1 VKTILLMV
9 ATTVTF
15 LSPQEGGQAIGVLP
29 IEVSTT
35 IGNVDRVEFYVDGA
49 LVGVARKTPFRI
61 AHDFGSSL
69 SGHEVIATVYSN
81 GFRNTDTARVLTAA
95 ITAGETLNVDVVE
108 VPLRV
113 RSPRRITADALR
125 VEENN
130 VDQTIRELRADRGP
144 ARFVFIVDRSLS
156 MGNGKLDAALRAIDR
171 EKTLLRDDD
180 RVEVLLFNH
189 NVTKAR
195 PVARGERVAQIF
207 GTVAPSGGTSLRDAV
222 SSIDA
227 WVRTFAIVITDGG
240 DRNSMASEEEAL
252 RKISGTKATLDAIDL
267 GGSSGFLE
275 RAAKNTG
282 GVVVRAGP
290 LTIDRELRRMIEDI
304 NSRYLLVYQSHG
316 NRSGWRSIAIQPRR
330 RDIEIVNARKGYFAE

>member
-1 VKTILLMV
+1 MV

-15 LSPQEGGQAIGVLP
+15 LSPREGGQAIGVLP

-49 LVGVARKTPFRI
+49 LVGVARKRPFRI
-61 AHDFGSSL
+61 THDFGSSL
-69 SGHEVIATVYSN
+69 SGHEVIARVYSN
-81 GFRNTDTARVLTAA
+81 EFRNTDTARVLTAA

-113 RSPRRITADALR
+113 RSPRRITADDLR
-125 VEENN
+125 VDENN

-171 EKTLLRDDD
+171 EKTMLRDDD

-240 DRNSMASEEEAL
+240 DRNSMTPEEEAL
-252 RKISGTKATLDAIDL
+252 RKISGTKATLDAINL

-282 GVVVRAGP
+282 GVVIRAGP
-290 LTIDRELRRMIEDI
+290 LTIDRALQRIIEDI

-330 RDIEIVNARKGYFAE
+330 RNIEIVNARKGYFAE